1 MTEEGKARK
10 ERRTT
15 GRSVSVMVYMPIEC
29 AKAIQELADQDE
41 RSVSAFIRRMCMQRV
56 AQKQPAEVQP

>member
-1 MTEEGKARK
+1 
-10 ERRTT
+10 
-15 GRSVSVMVYMPIEC
+15 MVYMPIEC

-56 AQKQPAEVQP
+56 AQKQPAEAQT